1 MTALPFSI
9 DATHLFPGQ
18 PDAAARYAD
27 AAAQAARQLVSV
39 IERGKKPFL
48 RLPGETADLAEIL
61 AVAQDLRTRFAHVV
75 VVGTGG
81 SSLGARCLA
90 ALAPV
95 QAQPQLHFL
104 ENVDPHSYQAL
115 REVAPLAQ
123 TAFLFISKSGG
134 TLETLAQALLIVEA
148 LEAAGGK
155 EAVARQC
162 VAITQ
167 PGHSPLRTLAETY
180 GMRLLTHDPELGG
193 RFSVMGNVGL
203 LPVACLGLDIA
214 AIRRGAQAVISALIA
229 NPTLS
234 HPAVQGAVYQQHFLQ
249 AGRNIHVLMPYA
261 DRLKLLGD
269 WFRQL
274 TAESLGKD
282 GQGFT
287 PLSAL
292 GAIDHHSMLQLFLD
306 GPADK
311 WFSFITVSDHGGSG
325 TIPAALAKQVGMDMV
340 AGQSLTAAIDAA
352 ARGTIDVIAD
362 RGLPVRTIR
371 LARLDEEALGA
382 LLMLFMMETALTAT
396 LMGVD
401 AYDQPAVEA
410 SKQRTKQYLMG

>member
-1 MTALPFSI
+1 MTTLPFTVDTS
-9 DATHLFPGQ
+9 HLFPGT
-18 PDAAARYAD
+18 PGVVDRYASVATDAAKKLLD
-27 AAAQAARQLVSV
+27 V
-39 IERGKKPFL
+39 IQSGKKPFL
-48 RLPGETADLAEIL
+48 KLPSETVDLQEIL
-61 AVAQDLRTRFAHVV
+61 SIAQDLRAKFRHVV

-90 ALAPV
+90 ALAPLGGT
-95 QAQPQLHFL
+95 PQLHFL
-104 ENVDPHSYQAL
+104 ENVDPYTYQSL
-115 REVAPLAQ
+115 MGHLPLSE

-134 TLETLAQALLIVEA
+134 TLETLAQALLIVKA
-148 LEAAGGK
+148 LEQSGGK
-155 EAVARQC
+155 DAVARHC
-162 VAITQ
+162 IAITQ
-167 PGHSPLRTLAETY
+167 PGASALRTLAETY

-193 RFSVMGNVGL
+193 RFSVMSNVGL
-203 LPVACLGLDIA
+203 LPVACLGLDVA
-214 AIRRGAQAVISALIA
+214 AVRRGAQAVIDALKA
-229 NPTLS
+229 DPSPN
-234 HPAVQGAVYQQHFLQ
+234 HPAVMGAIYQQHFLE

-311 WFSFITVSDHGGSG
+311 WFSFVTVADHGGAG
-325 TIPAALAKQVGMDMV
+325 NMDAALACQIGMDMV
-340 AGQSLTAAIDAA
+340 AGKTLNEAMDAA
-352 ARGTIDVIAD
+352 ARGTIDTIAD
-362 RGLPVRTIR
+362 HKLPVRNIR
-371 LARLDEEALGA
+371 LARLNEESLGA

-401 AYDQPAVEA
+401 AYDQPAVEE
-410 SKQRTKQYLMG
+410 SKGRTKAYLQA